1 MKIKKI
7 MLIFLIN
14 LFIISNM
21 SYAKYTYYFE
31 ETIVELTRDSNLPI
45 CTVSYSEEELT
56 NQNVTVTIQSNK
68 EIEQVSGFFLSEDK
82 KMLTKEVSQNESQK
96 VAIRDLSGNAIKMEY
111 SVENIDK
118 EPPKILGCNNG
129 GIYTDPVEL
138 DYMDNE
144 EIEKVSIDRYDYE
157 LAIVGHKDSE
167 DTSQLTVY
175 IEKHP
180 LNTKK
185 YRYFVNDKLYTTITD
200 SQYTFTSLEE
210 DSVIKVEALDE
221 LGNVID
227 TAILTD
233 IRNAYHPKKAIISEN
248 TLTQSGNYQ
257 VVATDTAGN
266 MTVYYIKIL
275 SSKK

>member
-1 MKIKKI
+1 
-7 MLIFLIN
+7 
-14 LFIISNM
+14 M

-118 EPPKILGCNNG
+118 EPPQIMGCNNG
-129 GIYTDPVEL
+129 GIYTAPVEL
-138 DYMDNE
+138 DYTDNE
-144 EIEKVSIDRYDYE
+144 EIEKIS
-157 LAIVGHKDSE
+157 
-167 DTSQLTVY
+167 

-266 MTVYYIKIL
+266 MTVYYIKIE
-275 SSKK
+275 

>member
-7 MLIFLIN
+7 TFLFLIH
-14 LFIISNM
+14 LFIISNI

-68 EIEQVSGFFLSEDK
+68 EIEQVSGFSLSEDRK
-82 KMLTKEVSQNESQK
+82 TLTKEVSQNESQK
-96 VAIRDLSGNAIKMEY
+96 VAIRDLSGNAMQMEY

-118 EPPKILGCNNG
+118 ETPQILGCNNG
-129 GIYTDPVEL
+129 GIYTAPVEL
-138 DYMDNE
+138 NYTDNE
-144 EIEKVSIDRYDYE
+144 EIEKISIDCYDYE
-157 LAIVGHKDSE
+157 LAVVGHKDSE
-167 DTSQLTVY
+167 NASQLTVY

-185 YRYFVNDKLYTTITD
+185 YRYSVNNKWYSTVTD
-200 SQYTFTSLEE
+200 LQYTFTSFEE

-233 IRNAYHPKKAIISEN
+233 IRNAYQPKKTIFSEN
-248 TLTQSGNYQ
+248 TLMQSGNYQ
-257 VVATDTAGN
+257 IVVTDTAGN
-266 MTVYYIKIL
+266 IMVYYIKIE
-275 SSKK
+275 